1 MMHSAT
7 KLHSAR
13 PGQHRQQAA
22 SALRHPKRAGYA
34 LLSRPSGCRAGVVRN
49 PVAQYHVVCAA
60 AAAGAA
66 PGSSQPQQ
74 SDLVTVTGPPLT
86 PEVAALFPGGEF
98 SEHMQVRDYE
108 LDQFNV
114 VNNAVYSSYFQH
126 GRHEALAMLGHDVDA
141 YARDG
146 TPLALSQ
153 LNIAFRAPLRSRDRF
168 RVTVAVAKV
177 TAARLV
183 LNQRILRQVPGGG
196 EELSASAEATVVFL
210 DSRYAAA
217 RVPKPVARLFQA
229 LADMQLSSPSSTG
242 AAGGTK

>member
-1 MMHSAT
+1 MQSILGRHGRAA
-7 KLHSAR
+7 K
-13 PGQHRQQAA
+13 PCGQC
-22 SALRHPKRAGYA
+22 KRVGYA
-34 LLSRPSGCRAGVVRN
+34 LVQANPHGFRAGAVAQCAAPRASSQVPPSGHTTN
-49 PVAQYHVVCAA
+49 PEPV
-60 AAAGAA
+60 
-66 PGSSQPQQ
+66 
-74 SDLVTVTGPPLT
+74 LT
-86 PEVAALFPGGEF
+86 PEVEALFPGGEF

-153 LNIAFRAPLRSRDRF
+153 LNIAFRAPLRSRDKF

-183 LNQRILRQVPGGG
+183 LQQRIFRQLPGDG

-210 DSRYAAA
+210 DSRYQAT

-229 LADMQLSSPSSTG
+229 LADMQATSIINGGG
-242 AAGGTK
+242 ADGASK